1 MTDRDDILDLD
12 KRLSVHEAVCAQRY
26 EELLMRMGRME
37 KIMLSAIGM
46 TLLAFLGVVISRLFH

>member
-37 KIMLSAIGM
+37 KIMLGAVGTI
-46 TLLAFLGVVISRLFH
+46 LLAFLGIVISRLFH